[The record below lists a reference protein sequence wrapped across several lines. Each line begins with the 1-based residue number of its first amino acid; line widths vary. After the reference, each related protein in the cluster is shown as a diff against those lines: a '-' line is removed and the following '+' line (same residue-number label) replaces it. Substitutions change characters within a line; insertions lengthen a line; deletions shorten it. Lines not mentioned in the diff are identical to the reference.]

1 MIDRL
6 GARLALNLT
15 PADCGVRVDRNIKM
29 RMIMRIT
36 VHMS

>member
-1 MIDRL
+1 MDRP

>member
-15 PADCGVRVDRNIKM
+15 PADRGVRVDKSIKM

-36 VHMS
+36 VYMS

>member
-6 GARLALNLT
+6 GARLALSLT
-15 PADCGVRVDRNIKM
+15 PVDCGVRVDKNIKM